1 MAAGMEG
8 DGWKVMTRWT
18 AVIERGESQ
27 MAGGVEMGRGS
38 CHFGISLSLSLSMFG
53 LQPFK
58 LKEVD
63 REREGEFGWL
73 VFGLGTELIDLC
85 SVI

>member
-38 CHFGISLSLSLSMFG
+38 CHFGISLSLSLDVWSATF
-53 LQPFK
+53 
-58 LKEVD
+58 
-63 REREGEFGWL
+63 
-73 VFGLGTELIDLC
+73 
-85 SVI
+85 